1 MTSPSLPA
9 VSNSGFWM
17 LLPFS
22 LLDHRN
28 FVPRLSIYRHWKTLA
43 FSFPLSL
50 QVFHLFHWKACF
62 QFFNT
67 LRNCPWNLS
76 HPGTTNKSTKWST
89 WEVTVLVLNDTRT
102 QPLLELFILKLFTE
116 SCMSSPATASSWN
129 FVISSELLQ
138 PPLLPCDCF
147 LRKTCQLISIA
158 CIPYSLT
165 SLTAANVMLG
175 PIFPS
180 HPDFCSNV
188 LFC

>member
-116 SCMSSPATASSWN
+116 SCMSSPSYSIILEFCHQQWAASAPT
-129 FVISSELLQ
+129 SSLW
-138 PPLLPCDCF
+138 LLPEKNLPADKHS
-147 LRKTCQLISIA
+147 L
-158 CIPYSLT
+158 YSLFFDVT
-165 SLTAANVMLG
+165 YS
-175 PIFPS
+175 S
-180 HPDFCSNV
+180 
-188 LFC
+188 